1 MARAPYEEFEHT
13 ADLGL
18 RARGG
23 TWEELLANAGS
34 GMIDLMLDPHSVRA
48 RDERTVEAEA
58 DDAEGLLV
66 AWLGEILFALDA
78 ERFAPAAVEVDA
90 ADEGRVQGRLR
101 GEALDESRHQ
111 VRNVIKAVTWHDLK
125 VAKTDDGYEVTV
137 IFDV

>member
-23 TWEELLANAGS
+23 TWEDLLANAGR
-34 GMIDLMLDPHSVRA
+34 GMIGLMLDPDSVQA
-48 RDERTVEAEA
+48 LHERTVEADA
-58 DDAEGLLV
+58 DDAEALVV

-78 ERFAPAAVEVDA
+78 ERFAPAAVEVDVA
-90 ADEGRVQGRLR
+90 EEGRVRGRLR
-101 GEALDESRHQ
+101 GEPLDESRHH
-111 VRNVIKAVTWHDLK
+111 VRNVIKAVTWHDLRI
-125 VAKTDDGYEVTV
+125 VKTEEGYEATV